1 METSE
6 SALPLQ
12 VDEFDVEPIISGS
25 ERAGG
30 VRLTTSKKVD
40 NFKVTYTVT
49 LGTMEEDRVYIE
61 YMLNDM
67 FYLTGEKDEEGAL
80 GGGVKLRISF

>member
-1 METSE
+1 MSPCLSMSMNSRSNRLFPGT
-6 SALPLQ
+6 
-12 VDEFDVEPIISGS
+12 

-40 NFKVTYTVT
+40 QFKVTYTVT
-49 LGTMEEDRVYIE
+49 LGTMEEDRVYVE
-61 YMLNDM
+61 YKLNDM
-67 FYLTGEKDEEGAL
+67 FYLTGEKDEEGGL